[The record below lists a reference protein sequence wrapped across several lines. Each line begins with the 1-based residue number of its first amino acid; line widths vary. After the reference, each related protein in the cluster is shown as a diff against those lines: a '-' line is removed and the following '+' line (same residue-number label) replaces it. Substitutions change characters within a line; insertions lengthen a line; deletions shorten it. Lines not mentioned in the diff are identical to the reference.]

1 MLVHLYLPTYR
12 NICCRPLLRLPG
24 RIELPRSPFN
34 PGYDE
39 DPSNAVNFFKF
50 AAIPGCGAADGLAIP
65 SSVTM
70 TVQLPAELPAC
81 EHCVLRWEWT
91 AHQQVV
97 DIEFYVQCADVKIS
111 STAGPMLPSPITAIS
126 GIEHLPQDASGY
138 RKAYNGQGPEEQFLD
153 LIKFETDLKNL
164 FVAT

>member
-1 MLVHLYLPTYR
+1 MLCTDIDTHACLYTFTYLR
-12 NICCRPLLRLPG
+12 TEIYCRPLLRLPG

-91 AHQQVV
+91 AHQQVGSY
-97 DIEFYVQCADVKIS
+97 EK
-111 STAGPMLPSPITAIS
+111 
-126 GIEHLPQDASGY
+126 
-138 RKAYNGQGPEEQFLD
+138 
-153 LIKFETDLKNL
+153 
-164 FVAT
+164 

>member
-1 MLVHLYLPTYR
+1 MHKTLGFLVFFGGRGLVLCTDIDAHACLYTFTYLR
-12 NICCRPLLRLPG
+12 TEIYCRPLLRLPG

-70 TVQLPAELPAC
+70 TSAAPSRVAGLWT
-81 EHCVLRWEWT
+81 LRVTLGVDSTSTGWKLWEMN
-91 AHQQVV
+91 
-97 DIEFYVQCADVKIS
+97 DFLREFMRWLFWGGDENLVFKCIS
-111 STAGPMLPSPITAIS
+111 PKITA
-126 GIEHLPQDASGY
+126 
-138 RKAYNGQGPEEQFLD
+138 
-153 LIKFETDLKNL
+153 
-164 FVAT
+164 

>member
-1 MLVHLYLPTYR
+1 MRACTPTYLPTKIYTNSR
-12 NICCRPLLRLPG
+12 DPHSTKVIK
-24 RIELPRSPFN
+24 ST
-34 PGYDE
+34 GYDE

-91 AHQQVV
+91 AHQQVGSY
-97 DIEFYVQCADVKIS
+97 EK
-111 STAGPMLPSPITAIS
+111 
-126 GIEHLPQDASGY
+126 
-138 RKAYNGQGPEEQFLD
+138 
-153 LIKFETDLKNL
+153 
-164 FVAT
+164 